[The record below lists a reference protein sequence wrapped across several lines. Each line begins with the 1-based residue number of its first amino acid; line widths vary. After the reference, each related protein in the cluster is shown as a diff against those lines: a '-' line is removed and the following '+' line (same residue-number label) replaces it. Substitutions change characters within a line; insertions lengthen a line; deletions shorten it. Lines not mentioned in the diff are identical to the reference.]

1 MSTTVIVRH
10 GSTTV
15 DRIIAD
21 FPEMVIFIEFSAVLY
36 CSFSYNHS
44 VYL

>member
-1 MSTTVIVRH
+1 MSATVIVRH

-21 FPEMVIFIEFSAVLY
+21 FPEMGIFIVFSAVLY
-36 CSFSYNHS
+36 CSFSNNHS
-44 VYL
+44 I